1 MEPYLKG
8 DWRKFRMAILNEAA
22 TPSALPSETV
32 AERRVAAPYMNPYLA
47 GIGLGL
53 VLLAAYVI
61 MGRGLGASGAFS
73 ALAAWTVDLVS
84 PSHARGNPFF
94 LEYLESGTG
103 HPLKDWLVFE
113 VLGVLV
119 GGFLSGILAGR
130 VRRTI
135 EKGPRISSHSRLV
148 LAFTGGALMGIGAK
162 LARGCTSGQAL
173 SGGAVLGVGSWA
185 FMMMV
190 FAGGY
195 ATAWFL
201 RRQWQ

>member
-1 MEPYLKG
+1 
-8 DWRKFRMAILNEAA
+8 MAILNDTARLDSPAA
-22 TPSALPSETV
+22 
-32 AERRVAAPYMNPYLA
+32 AESPAKVREAAPYMNPYLA
-47 GIGLGL
+47 GVGLGL
-53 VLLAAYVI
+53 VLLAAFVV

-73 ALAAWTVDLVS
+73 SLVAWLVGLVA
-84 PSHARGNPFF
+84 PAHAEANGFYA
-94 LEYLESGTG
+94 EYLESGVG

-119 GGFLSGILAGR
+119 GGFLSGLLAGR
-130 VRRTI
+130 VRRTV
-135 EKGPRISSHSRLV
+135 EKGPRISVRSRFT
-148 LAFTGGALMGIGAK
+148 LAFFGGALMGVGAK

-173 SGGAVLGVGSWA
+173 TGGALLSAGSWA